1 MSRMMLLWFAKL
13 VIEKMFMTKTV
24 EKDLVRSIH
33 QKREQI
39 ATLREEL
46 EDMNDYLDL
55 TEARVRDEGK
65 PRLTQ
70 AEVKKR
76 YGVK

>member
-1 MSRMMLLWFAKL
+1 VNPRRGQIERIV
-13 VIEKMFMTKTV
+13 VIQSLEKTV
-24 EKDLVRSIH
+24 LRTLR

-46 EDMNDYLDL
+46 EDLNDFLDL
-55 TEARVRDEGK
+55 TETRVQDEGK
-65 PRLTQ
+65 PRLTY

-76 YGVK
+76 YSVK

>member
-1 MSRMMLLWFAKL
+1 MLSSSAGLE
-13 VIEKMFMTKTV
+13 IEETFMTKTAERTV
-24 EKDLVRSIH
+24 VRTISR
-33 QKREQI
+33 KREQI

-46 EDMNDYLDL
+46 EDLNDYLDL
-55 TEARVRDEGK
+55 VEARVRDEGK
-65 PRLTQ
+65 LRLSH

>member
-1 MSRMMLLWFAKL
+1 
-13 VIEKMFMTKTV
+13 MFMTKTEQRTV
-24 EKDLVRSIH
+24 VRSISR
-33 QKREQI
+33 KREQI
-39 ATLREEL
+39 TTLREEL
-46 EDMNDYLDL
+46 EDLNDYLDL

-65 PRLTQ
+65 PRLTH

>member
-1 MSRMMLLWFAKL
+1 MNGDRHQI
-13 VIEKMFMTKTV
+13 V
-24 EKDLVRSIH
+24 VRSISR
-33 QKREQI
+33 KREQI

-46 EDMNDYLDL
+46 EDLSDYLDL
-55 TEARVRDEGK
+55 TEARVRDQGK

-76 YGVK
+76 CGLK

>member
-1 MSRMMLLWFAKL
+1 MIKPL
-13 VIEKMFMTKTV
+13 EKTV
-24 EKDLVRSIH
+24 VRSIR
-33 QKREQI
+33 QKRQQI

-46 EDMNDYLDL
+46 EDLNDYLDL

-65 PRLTQ
+65 ARLTH
-70 AEVKKR
+70 AGVKKR

>member
-1 MSRMMLLWFAKL
+1 M
-13 VIEKMFMTKTV
+13 
-24 EKDLVRSIH
+24 
-33 QKREQI
+33 KRKRHLT
-39 ATLREEL
+39 TLREEL
-46 EDMNDYLDL
+46 EDLNDYLDL

-65 PRLTQ
+65 PRLLH

>member
-1 MSRMMLLWFAKL
+1 MLLLFGESA
-13 VIEKMFMTKTV
+13 IEKMFMTKTAQQTV
-24 EKDLVRSIH
+24 VRSISR
-33 QKREQI
+33 KREQI

-46 EDMNDYLDL
+46 EDLNDYLDL

-65 PRLTQ
+65 PRLTH

-76 YGVK
+76 YGLK

>member
-1 MSRMMLLWFAKL
+1 
-13 VIEKMFMTKTV
+13 MTKTAQLTV
-24 EKDLVRSIH
+24 FRSISR
-33 QKREQI
+33 KREQI
-39 ATLREEL
+39 ARLREEL
-46 EDMNDYLDL
+46 EDLNDYLDL

-65 PRLTQ
+65 PRLTH

>member
-1 MSRMMLLWFAKL
+1 
-13 VIEKMFMTKTV
+13 MTKAVQQTV
-24 EKDLVRSIH
+24 VRSISK
-33 QKREQI
+33 KRGQI
-39 ATLREEL
+39 ASLRVEL
-46 EDMNDYLDL
+46 EDLNDCLDL

-65 PRLTQ
+65 PHLTH

>member
-1 MSRMMLLWFAKL
+1 MLLSSAES
-13 VIEKMFMTKTV
+13 VIEKTFMTKAVQETV
-24 EKDLVRSIH
+24 VRSISR
-33 QKREQI
+33 KREQI

-46 EDMNDYLDL
+46 EDLNDYLDV
-55 TEARVRDEGK
+55 TEARVRDAGK
-65 PRLTQ
+65 PRLTH

>member
-1 MSRMMLLWFAKL
+1 M
-13 VIEKMFMTKTV
+13 
-24 EKDLVRSIH
+24 VRSIH

-46 EDMNDYLDL
+46 VDLNDCLDL
-55 TEARVRDEGK
+55 TEARVSDEGK
-65 PRLTQ
+65 PRLTH

-76 YGVK
+76 HGLK

>member
-1 MSRMMLLWFAKL
+1 
-13 VIEKMFMTKTV
+13 MTKAIQQTV
-24 EKDLVRSIH
+24 VRSISR
-33 QKREQI
+33 KREQI

-46 EDMNDYLDL
+46 EDLNDYLDL
-55 TEARVRDEGK
+55 VEARISDQNN

-76 YGVK
+76 YGLK

>member
-1 MSRMMLLWFAKL
+1 MLSSSAES
-13 VIEKMFMTKTV
+13 VTEKTFMTKTAERTV
-24 EKDLVRSIH
+24 VRSISR
-33 QKREQI
+33 KREQI
-39 ATLREEL
+39 ATLRDEL
-46 EDMNDYLDL
+46 EDLNDYLDL
-55 TEARVRDEGK
+55 VEARVRDDGK

>member
-1 MSRMMLLWFAKL
+1 MLLSSAKS
-13 VIEKMFMTKTV
+13 VIEKMFMTKTA
-24 EKDLVRSIH
+24 EKTVVRSIH

-46 EDMNDYLDL
+46 EDLSDYLDL
-55 TEARVRDEGK
+55 TEACVRDEGN
-65 PRLTQ
+65 PRL
-70 AEVKKR
+70 AHDEFKKR

>member
-1 MSRMMLLWFAKL
+1 MLLSSAES
-13 VIEKMFMTKTV
+13 VIEKMFMTKTA
-24 EKDLVRSIH
+24 EKTVVRTIH

-46 EDMNDYLDL
+46 EDLNDYLDL

-65 PRLTQ
+65 PRLTHD
-70 AEVKKR
+70 EVNKR
-76 YGVK
+76 YGLK

>member
-1 MSRMMLLWFAKL
+1 MVRTREYKETVLARIKRDPKFAKAL
-13 VIEKMFMTKTV
+13 DAE
-24 EKDLVRSIH
+24 
-33 QKREQI
+33 
-39 ATLREEL
+39 AANALR
-46 EDMNDYLDL
+46 
-55 TEARVRDEGK
+55 EARVRDEGK